1 MDQLLAQGA
10 QAALQYLEQQ
20 LELDPAASAQ
30 LVEYLATTK
39 AVFGVI
45 PSQKTIVFERFFDET
60 GDMHFVIHAPF
71 GSRVN
76 KAWGLAL
83 RKRFCRRFN
92 FELQAAANE
101 DNLILSL
108 GPTHSFPLEEPSR
121 YLAADTV
128 EHVLIQALLDAPMFP
143 TRWRWVTNISLAVP
157 RMRGGKRVPAPFQRN
172 DAEDLVALVFPDQ
185 LACFENIQ
193 GEREVPDHPLVSQ
206 VLWDCLHEL
215 MDIDGLKQILVAI
228 EQQHIQIISKDLPT
242 PSPMAHEI
250 LNARPY
256 AFLDDTPAEE
266 RRALAVQQRRHMD
279 PHTAADMGRLNPD
292 AIEKVKQQAWPQPRS
307 ADELHDA
314 LVITGFIAESEIN
327 TKELESWQHYLAQL
341 QQGQRATRLQ
351 QPSGETLWVAAER
364 LQALQLIC
372 PEGKTAPAIMP
383 LPSAEAESIAT
394 ALTEIIRSRLES
406 LGPVTVVELAQP
418 IGRATREVQQALLQ
432 LEQEGF
438 VIQGRFDPQ
447 RTDTEWCE
455 RGLLARIHRY
465 TLKQLRS
472 EIEPV
477 SPADFMRFL
486 FNWQGLDEPA
496 EGIAALERVL
506 QQLEGVSLPAGS
518 WEQDILP
525 ARLQPYF
532 STELDEL
539 CSSGKLTWLR
549 LNPPTSKDHKR
560 RNPAIKTTP
569 LAFIFRPHLMFWYQ
583 PQQAITDDLSS
594 SALKVLEVLKQWGA
608 SFFDELQQ
616 QTGLLKTQLETTLGE
631 LVARGLINADHFQGL
646 RALITP
652 QKKQSRSRRR
662 PALHTPLAAG
672 GRWSLVRSPL
682 LDNNDQQRIE
692 QIVRTLLTRY
702 GVVFRKLLERESMLP
717 SWRDLLYVLRRLE
730 ARGEIRGGRFV
741 QGFAGEQFALPEA
754 VSLLRSVRKQQHDE
768 QLITIST
775 ADPLNLTGIITPGK
789 RIAAQAGHR
798 IMYKNGK
805 PVATNISGDIQID
818 NSIPA
823 SEHWQ
828 IKSLLTRKHRP
839 EAFHKPPQGPLI

>member
-1 MDQLLAQGA
+1 
-10 QAALQYLEQQ
+10 
-20 LELDPAASAQ
+20 
-30 LVEYLATTK
+30 
-39 AVFGVI
+39 
-45 PSQKTIVFERFFDET
+45 
-60 GDMHFVIHAPF
+60 VIHAPF

-108 GPTHSFPLEEPSR
+108 GPTHSFPLEEPAR
-121 YLAADTV
+121 YLTADTV

-172 DAEDLVALVFPDQ
+172 DSEDLVALVFPDQ

-193 GEREVPDHPLVSQ
+193 GEREVPDHPLVNQ

-215 MDIDGLKQILVAI
+215 MDIDGLKQVLTDI
-228 EQQHIQIISKDLPT
+228 EQHRIQVLAKDLPT

-256 AFLDDTPAEE
+256 AFLDDAPAEE
-266 RRALAVQQRRHMD
+266 RRALAVQQRRHLD
-279 PHTAADMGRLNPD
+279 PQTAADMGRLNPD
-292 AIEKVKQQAWPQPRS
+292 AIQKVKQEVWPQPRN

-314 LVITGFIAESEIN
+314 LVITGFIAESEIGSSH
-327 TKELESWQHYLAQL
+327 LERWQHYQAEL
-341 QQGQRATRLQ
+341 QQGHRATRLQ
-351 QPSGETLWVAAER
+351 APSGEALWVAAER
-364 LQALQLIC
+364 LQAMLLLC
-372 PEGKTAPAIMP
+372 PNYSMAPAIESV
-383 LPSAEAESIAT
+383 PSAEAESFDT
-394 ALTEIIRSRLES
+394 AITEIMRSRLEN
-406 LGPVTVVELAQP
+406 LGPVTVDQLAQP
-418 IGRATREVQQALLQ
+418 VRRTADEVQQALLK

-438 VIQGRFDPQ
+438 VIQGQFNPQ
-447 RTDTEWCE
+447 RPDTEWATEWCE

-496 EGIAALERVL
+496 EGIAALERVML
-506 QQLEGVSLPAGS
+506 QLEGLSLPAGS
-518 WEQDILP
+518 WEQEILP

-539 CSSGKLTWLR
+539 CSSGRLTWLR
-549 LNPPTSKDHKR
+549 LHMPATSDNRR

-569 LAFIFRPHLMFWYQ
+569 LAFIFRPHLMIWYQ
-583 PQQAITDDLSS
+583 SETKVPEGLSS
-594 SALKVLEVLKQWGA
+594 SAVKVLEVLQRWGA

-616 QTGLLKTQLETTLGE
+616 QTGLLKTQLENTLGE
-631 LVARGLINADHFQGL
+631 LVAWGLVNSDQFQGL

-652 QKKQSRSRRR
+652 QKKQQRSRRR
-662 PALHTPLAAG
+662 PELQTPLAAG
-672 GRWSLVRSPL
+672 GRWSLIRPPL
-682 LDNNDQQRIE
+682 QNENDQQCIE
-692 QIVRTLLTRY
+692 QIARTLLSRY
-702 GVVFRKLLERESMLP
+702 GIVFRKVLERESALP

-741 QGFAGEQFALPEA
+741 QGFAGEHFALPEA
-754 VSLLRSVRKQQHDE
+754 VSLLRDVRKQPHNQ
-768 QLITIST
+768 QLIAISS

-798 IMYKNGK
+798 ILYQDGK
-805 PVATNISGDIQID
+805 PIATNQSGEVKID
-818 NSIPA
+818 ENIPA
-823 SEHWQ
+823 NEHWH
-828 IKSLLTRKHRP
+828 IKNLLTRKHHP
-839 EAFHKPPQGPLI
+839 AAFHKPHQGPLV